1 MKRIVSKTLAFAA
14 IMAMAAWAGA
24 LVLEVGNP
32 DTDPEAKSLNAVVVA
47 RATACHDPAK
57 STVTATLVQFTR
69 GELQR
74 TQLKVL
80 PLKAAG
86 TFAVIGAVPHGSV
99 IDLAVTNPEYRN
111 YQPRVLIRGDGHGVD
126 LASTRRFFSTQPTET
141 DIRSV
146 LGAVD

>member
-1 MKRIVSKTLAFAA
+1 MKRIINHTLALAA
-14 IMAMAAWAGA
+14 LTIMSAWAGA

-32 DTDPEAKSLNAVVVA
+32 DANPEAKSLNAVVVA

-57 STVTATLVQFTR
+57 STVTASLVQFSS

-74 TQLKVL
+74 TPLKVL

-86 TFAVIGAVPHGSV
+86 TFAVIGAVPRGSV

-111 YQPRVLIRGDGHGVD
+111 YQPRVLIRGDEQGVE
-126 LASTRRFFSTQPTET
+126 LASVRRFFSTPPTET
-141 DIRSV
+141 DIKSV